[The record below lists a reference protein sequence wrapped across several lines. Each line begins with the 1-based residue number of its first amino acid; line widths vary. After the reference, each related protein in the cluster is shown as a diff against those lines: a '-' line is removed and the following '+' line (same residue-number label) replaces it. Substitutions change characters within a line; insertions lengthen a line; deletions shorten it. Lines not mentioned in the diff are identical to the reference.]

1 MGRQRKHYTDKF
13 KYEAVKEALKAGAN
27 RAEIAVK
34 YNVSPSCLSEWVE
47 SFIEGKFETEEQKS
61 MRQKIAELEAKNELM
76 LKELGKKQLEIDLLK
91 KTRISGGA
99 LETRRFRTGGC
110 KRARLTVGEQ
120 CRILGISKAAYYDN
134 QKKEAGR
141 QKKKTENDKIRLE
154 HAEIVFDEWLSR

>member
-110 KRARLTVGEQ
+110 KRSEAHSWGAVQNPWDLKDKRGYAWAGKLLTESF
-120 CRILGISKAAYYDN
+120 RICCATSSSGF
-134 QKKEAGR
+134 R
-141 QKKKTENDKIRLE
+141 IR
-154 HAEIVFDEWLSR
+154 